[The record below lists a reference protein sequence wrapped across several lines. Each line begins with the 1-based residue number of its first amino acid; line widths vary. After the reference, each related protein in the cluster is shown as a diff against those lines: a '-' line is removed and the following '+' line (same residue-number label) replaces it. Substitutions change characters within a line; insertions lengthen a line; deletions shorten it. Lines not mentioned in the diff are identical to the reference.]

1 MNKIKR
7 IAGVLA
13 LSMALAACHS
23 VQETNPNQVAPTQQ
37 IKQLTGG
44 GGGGYSTAVVVI
56 LVVGTSLAM
65 QTCAQFAD
73 CYVTVSKVFIP
84 PSNNSRMWCP
94 IMRTAEYCGEEKK
107 EKEKG
112 EN

>member
-44 GGGGYSTAVVVI
+44 GGGGFGGGDRGGYNR
-56 LVVGTSLAM
+56 GGR
-65 QTCAQFAD
+65 
-73 CYVTVSKVFIP
+73 Y
-84 PSNNSRMWCP
+84 
-94 IMRTAEYCGEEKK
+94 
-107 EKEKG
+107 
-112 EN
+112 